1 MIELIP
7 AIDLIGG
14 KCVRLSKG
22 DFESKKEYDEDPAEV
37 AARFADCGIR
47 RIHLVDLEGAKQAAP
62 ANLAVL
68 ERIRSRV
75 DVELEWGGGIAT
87 LADLVTV
94 FDAGATQAVV
104 GTVAALKPDLFLEWL
119 DRFGPDRIV
128 LGADI
133 RNGRIAVRGWLSE
146 VPLRIEDLLDPFGP
160 AGLSQ
165 VVCTDISRDG
175 MLQGPA
181 TRLYVDLQK
190 NYPDI
195 TFSVSGGIASMDD
208 VRAVDALGLRR
219 VIVGKALYEGK
230 ITLDEV
236 KKWSQSA

>member
-14 KCVRLSKG
+14 KCVRLSQG
-22 DFESKKEYDEDPAEV
+22 EFESKKVYDEDPAEV

-104 GTVAALKPDLFLEWL
+104 GTVAALKPNLFLEWL

-208 VRAVDALGLRR
+208 VRALDALGLRR

>member
-14 KCVRLSKG
+14 KCVRLSQG
-22 DFESKKEYDEDPAEV
+22 EFESKKEYDEDPAEV

-146 VPLRIEDLLDPFGP
+146 VPLRIEDLLDSFGP

>member
-68 ERIRSRV
+68 ERIRARV

-104 GTVAALKPDLFLEWL
+104 GTVAAVKPNLFLEWL
-119 DRFGPDRIV
+119 DRFGPERIV

-181 TRLYVDLQK
+181 TRLYVDLQQ

-236 KKWSQSA
+236 KQWSQSA

>member
-62 ANLAVL
+62 ANLSVL

>member
-62 ANLAVL
+62 ANLSVL

-104 GTVAALKPDLFLEWL
+104 GTVAAVKPNLFLEWL
-119 DRFGPDRIV
+119 DRFGPERIV

>member
-104 GTVAALKPDLFLEWL
+104 GTVAAVKPDLFLEWL

-146 VPLRIEDLLDPFGP
+146 VPLRIEDLLDLFGP

>member
-62 ANLAVL
+62 ANLSVL

-146 VPLRIEDLLDPFGP
+146 VPMRIEDLLDPFGP

>member
-62 ANLAVL
+62 ANLSVL

-146 VPLRIEDLLDPFGP
+146 VPLRIEDLLDPFEP

>member
-62 ANLAVL
+62 ANLSVL

-104 GTVAALKPDLFLEWL
+104 GTVAAVKPDLFLEWL

-133 RNGRIAVRGWLSE
+133 RNGRIAVRGWLSD
-146 VPLRIEDLLDPFGP
+146 VPLRIEDLLDQFGP

-208 VRAVDALGLRR
+208 VRALDALGLRR

>member
-62 ANLAVL
+62 ANLSVL

-208 VRAVDALGLRR
+208 VRALDALGLRR

>member
-1 MIELIP
+1 MIQIVP
-7 AIDLIGG
+7 AIDLING

-22 DFESKKEYDEDPAEV
+22 EFSTKKEYDTDPADV
-37 AARFADCGIR
+37 AARFAECGAR

-75 DVELEWGGGIAT
+75 DIELEWGGGIAT
-87 LADLVTV
+87 LADLAAV
-94 FDAGATQAVV
+94 FEAGATHAVV
-104 GTVAALKPDLFLEWL
+104 GTVAALKPKLFLDWL
-119 DRFGPDRIV
+119 DRYSGDRIV

-133 RNGRIAVRGWLSE
+133 RNGCVAVRGWLSE
-146 VPLRIEDLLDPFGP
+146 VPLRVTDLVDQFQP
-160 AGLSQ
+160 AGLNQ

-190 NYPDI
+190 RYPDV
-195 TFSVSGGIASMDD
+195 TFCVSGGIASMDD
-208 VRAVDALGLRR
+208 IRALDALGLRR
-219 VIVGKALYEGK
+219 VVVGKALYEGL
-230 ITLDEV
+230 ITMDELAE
-236 KKWSQSA
+236 WSQKG